1 MTILKNKKLTDDDI
15 AQFCQSVDTLLAS
28 INERSVAKK
37 VKKTVKVGEKD
48 SITSDEDILV
58 LP

>member
-28 INERSVAKK
+28 IHERSVAKK
-37 VKKTVKVGEKD
+37 GKKTVKVEEKD

-58 LP
+58 LS